1 MSNLEIINLVQRIT
15 GITAFVLIT
24 LQIYLS
30 SSRKLIK
37 YHMLN
42 GILAYFFV
50 FLHPVLMIVYR
61 YILYQKMDPFYVF
74 TDACLLCDG
83 AYEYYINFGRIAFYL
98 ITIAVI
104 AVKFRYINNWL
115 KTNWRKLHILNYV
128 AFYFVSIHAYSLGSD
143 SSTKLFI
150 YFFWLAQAIVL
161 YRLTGIIGFSHG
173 LLQKSFK
180 RT

>member
-1 MSNLEIINLVQRIT
+1 MTDLQIINLLQRIT

-37 YHMLN
+37 YHMAN
-42 GILAYFFV
+42 GILAYTFV

-104 AVKFRYINNWL
+104 AVKFRYLDAWL
-115 KTNWRKLHILNYV
+115 KNNWRKLHILNYV
-128 AFYFVSIHAYSLGSD
+128 AFYAISIHAYKLGTD
-143 SSTKLFI
+143 SSTKIFIFLF
-150 YFFWLAQAIVL
+150 WVCQAVVL
-161 YRLTGIIGFSHG
+161 YRL
-173 LLQKSFK
+173 LLKLKKKQD
-180 RT
+180 

>member
-1 MSNLEIINLVQRIT
+1 MTDLQIINLLQRIT
-15 GITAFVLIT
+15 GITAFVLLT

-30 SSRKLIK
+30 SSKKLIK

-61 YILYQKMDPFYVF
+61 YVMYQKRDPFYVF
-74 TDACLLCDG
+74 TDVCILCDG
-83 AYEYYINFGRIAFYL
+83 VYEYYINFGRIAFYL

-104 AVKFRYINNWL
+104 AVKFRYLSTWL
-115 KTNWRKLHILNYV
+115 KNNWRKLHILNYV

-143 SSTKLFI
+143 SSNKLFI
-150 YFFWLAQAIVL
+150 FLFWVCQAVVL
-161 YRLTGIIGFSHG
+161 YRL
-173 LLQKSFK
+173 LLKLKKKQG
-180 RT
+180 